1 MTRFKPARRGARL
14 LYALV
19 ICISPAS
26 ASPGPVD
33 LSGTAALVS
42 DYRFRGVSLSS
53 RDPAVQATL
62 NAGYKQLF
70 AGVFASSTADRAGAN
85 AEVDLSAGWS
95 ADTGPVTSTAG
106 VIAYV
111 YPGGR
116 GTDFVE
122 AFGSIAKT
130 IGPVELTLAANYAP
144 GQANLATDNL
154 YLIAA
159 ARAGLPGTRWS
170 SKASA
175 GYERGALARAV
186 GAGGAKLDWKLGVE
200 YRLAPVSFGLSLVS
214 SDLDRLSPNRRNG
227 RTGIVA
233 SVTASF

>member
-1 MTRFKPARRGARL
+1 MPRPTLSWSFAAALLACQPAA
-14 LYALV
+14 
-19 ICISPAS
+19 

-33 LSGTAALVS
+33 LSGTAAVVS

-62 NAGYKQLF
+62 DVGYRQVF
-70 AGVFASSTADRAGAN
+70 AGVFASSTADRRGAK

-95 ADTGPVTSTAG
+95 AETGPVTSTAG

-116 GTDFVE
+116 GTNFAEV
-122 AFGSIAKT
+122 FGSVAKT
-130 IGPVELTLAANYAP
+130 IGPLELTLAANYAP
-144 GQANLATDNL
+144 DQANLATDSL
-154 YLIAA
+154 YLVAA

-170 SKASA
+170 FKASA
-175 GYERGALARAV
+175 GYERGALARAA
-186 GAGGAKLDWKLGVE
+186 GAGGAKLDWKLGAE
-200 YRLAPVSFGLSLVS
+200 YRIKPVSFGLNLVS
-214 SDLDRLSPNRRNG
+214 SDLDRASPNRRNG

-233 SVTASF
+233 SVTAGF